1 MNGITQT
8 AEFLASLP
16 QYARLSVRFALEEKN
31 FYKEDFHQMLTQVEH
46 RVSQR
51 KEGQGIGFLG
61 LNMTRENSTITYQ
74 DGRMIYGN
82 LGAIDSLTIEDNKVE
97 YHYTEFSD
105 QNIITPILYHFE
117 ANVLLLIQ
125 AFRELTQDF
134 VGTSLNI
141 TFFTESNVDIVYYDS
156 YDLFKVEKEWM
167 LTYRIPAGGRIEAKM
182 DLYTEPWEA
191 NRRFLQL
198 FSTDVNT
205 RLPYLVLDTE
215 DFKEKYRAI
224 FG

>member
-1 MNGITQT
+1 
-8 AEFLASLP
+8 
-16 QYARLSVRFALEEKN
+16 
-31 FYKEDFHQMLTQVEH
+31 MLTLVEH

-74 DGRMIYGN
+74 DSRMIYGN

-125 AFRELTQDF
+125 AFRELTKDF
-134 VGTSLNI
+134 MGR
-141 TFFTESNVDIVYYDS
+141 FPIVIHYD
-156 YDLFKVEKEWM
+156 D
-167 LTYRIPAGGRIEAKM
+167 
-182 DLYTEPWEA
+182 
-191 NRRFLQL
+191 
-198 FSTDVNT
+198 
-205 RLPYLVLDTE
+205 LDTKALV
-215 DFKEKYRAI
+215 DLLVANAKEI
-224 FG
+224 

>member
-1 MNGITQT
+1 
-8 AEFLASLP
+8 
-16 QYARLSVRFALEEKN
+16 
-31 FYKEDFHQMLTQVEH
+31 MLTQVEH
-46 RVSQR
+46 RISQR
-51 KEGQGIGFLG
+51 KEGQEIGFLG

>member
-8 AEFLASLP
+8 AEFLASLQ
-16 QYARLSVRFALEEKN
+16 QYARLSVRFVLEEKN

-46 RVSQR
+46 RVSLR

-125 AFRELTQDF
+125 AFRELTKDF
-134 VGTSLNI
+134 MGTSSNI
-141 TFFTESNVDIVYYDS
+141 TFFTDSNVDIVYYDS

-167 LTYRIPAGGRIEAKM
+167 LTYRIPAGGTIGAKM

-191 NRRFLQL
+191 HRRFLQL

-205 RLPYLVLDTE
+205 KLPYLILDTE

-224 FG
+224 NG